1 MWPTKTE
8 KQKKNW
14 AITKNQNTTNREKE
28 NKKKKDDDVSKKKKL
43 RDEFNM
49 GFFWLTFF
57 NIAFWILNS
66 FRHCISEW
74 EEGAL

>member
-49 GFFWLTFF
+49 GFFGLLFL
-57 NIAFWILNS
+57 ISHSEFWIV
-66 FRHCISEW
+66 FDTV
-74 EEGAL
+74 